1 MPKTEKDVCCAQIL
15 IVFDNDSSVTD
26 SGIIKRLEEQ
36 VAFFQLHVDAVR
48 IPLPLW
54 RGIFFSLPAG
64 LNYYTMI
71 GVQSLMDAS
80 AANGE
85 RSHSS

>member
-1 MPKTEKDVCCAQIL
+1 MRS
-15 IVFDNDSSVTD
+15 FS
-26 SGIIKRLEEQ
+26 
-36 VAFFQLHVDAVR
+36 LHVDSVL
-48 IPLPLW
+48 IPLPVW
-54 RGIFFSLPAG
+54 RGIFFIARGSAQAGLSNLGGGGVFNLPAG

-80 AANGE
+80 AASGE